1 MKKKSGSSPMPKKIL
16 MAAAPVHPVPPLKGA
31 AVEMWIYEV
40 SKRLVG
46 YEPHVVCLA
55 DEFYPDTEYKDGI
68 FFHRIRFGRIYR
80 RLCQKL
86 TRLDPFSYND
96 RIIKLIKEIS
106 PEIIHMHNS
115 IKRFTPLIKAVR
127 AAGLTKTMLHVQNE
141 FPVDEPL
148 ELDAFT
154 GCSQYIMNHYA
165 AKPIKAAHKFCIYNG
180 VDLDRFKDFR
190 EVPDVRDA
198 IRGRFGIKRNDF
210 VVLFVG
216 RVSPEKGVEHFINS
230 AAIINKKRRLE
241 DIKFFVIGEIQK
253 GSGDRADYGRRIVDM
268 AAGLPVTFTDVF
280 TPSRMHLIYLLGDI
294 FVLPSNFDDPFPFV
308 ALEAMATGLPLVTR
322 KKGGLMDYI
331 IDGVNGLFVDE
342 ADPAAGIAQKIELLT
357 DDEPLRGSVG
367 KAGRQTIEERFSWEK
382 IAQEVENAYNIVI

>member
-1 MKKKSGSSPMPKKIL
+1 MPKRVL

-55 DEFYPDTEYKDGI
+55 DEFYPDKEYKDGI
-68 FFHRIRFGRIYR
+68 FFHRIRFGRVYR
-80 RLCQKL
+80 RLFQKL

-96 RIIKLIKEIS
+96 RILRLIREIS
-106 PEIIHMHNS
+106 PEIVHMHNS

-127 AAGLTKTMLHVQNE
+127 DCGLSRTMLHVQNE

-165 AKPIKAAHKFCIYNG
+165 GKPIAAAHKFCIYNG
-180 VDLDRFKDFR
+180 VDLDRFRDFR
-190 EVPDVRDA
+190 DVPGLRDA
-198 IRGRFGIKRNDF
+198 IRGRFGIKKDDF
-210 VVLFVG
+210 VAIFVG
-216 RVSPEKGVEHFINS
+216 RISPEKGVEHFIES
-230 AAIINKKRRLE
+230 ASIINKNISKKLGV
-241 DIKFFVIGEIQK
+241 DGVKFFVVGEVQK
-253 GSGDRADYGRRIVDM
+253 GSGDRADYARRQMEM
-268 AAGLPVTFTDVF
+268 ASGLPITFTDVF
-280 TPSRMHLIYLLGDI
+280 TPSRIHLIYLLGDV

-308 ALEAMATGLPLVTR
+308 ALEAMATGLPIVAR
-322 KKGGLMDYI
+322 RKGGLTDYI

-342 ADPAAGIAQKIELLT
+342 ANPATGIAQKIELLAS
-357 DDEPLRGSVG
+357 DESLRTAIG
-367 KAGRQTIEERFSWEK
+367 KAGRQTIVERFSWDK
-382 IAQEVENAYNIVI
+382 IAQEVESAYNMVV